1 MNEPRPDFFDR
12 LHPLPRI
19 NREGRRFG
27 IPAFVA
33 AAALA
38 LAAAARTTPA
48 AMHGGAKAEVR
59 EGQIMAA
66 GDTVLGHLPGKRQ
79 DEVQK

>member
-12 LHPLPRI
+12 SHPLPRI

-27 IPAFVA
+27 IPALV
-33 AAALA
+33 
-38 LAAAARTTPA
+38 AAAARTTPA
-48 AMHGGAKAEVR
+48 AMYGGAKAEVR

-66 GDTVLGHLPGKRQ
+66 GDTVLGHLPGKWQ